1 MREIHLARRGL
12 AGSFLGTRAGE
23 KRAME
28 HGHLHFSGMIGYG
41 DGEEAGILV
50 VHVDEI
56 DPVVRLE
63 GREPQP
69 LPVDQIVRYGESDP
83 RADGRKGRVGHHVAM
98 QRLHECDARIF
109 AATAAVR
116 QPLVVG
122 LRLQCDAEPLDP
134 TRIAGVIEANPRDA
148 DARIIAS
155 CDETGKKIKL
165 TIRTANGSR
174 IQDALDF
181 LRITRFRL
189 HDLPEPLHSKAVHR
203 LSSLLRSGGPSQ
215 SKQAMIASITRFD
228 SSGSLT
234 WMDAAPASSAG

>member
-1 MREIHLARRGL
+1 MLSCCEIHLARRGL
-12 AGSFLGTRAGE
+12 AGGFLGTRAGE

-28 HGHLHFSGMIGYG
+28 HGHLHFSGVIGYG

-56 DPVVRLE
+56 NAVVRRE
-63 GREPQP
+63 GRKPQP
-69 LPVDQIVRYGESDP
+69 LPVDQIVRYGQGNP
-83 RADGRKGRVGHHVAM
+83 RADGRKRRVSHHVAL
-98 QRLHECDARIF
+98 QRFHECDARIF

-134 TRIAGVIEANPRDA
+134 YRIAGVIEANPRDA

-155 CDETGKKIKL
+155 RDEPWKQIKIA
-165 TIRTANGSR
+165 IRTANGSR

-181 LRITRFRL
+181 RADFRV
-189 HDLPEPLHSKAVHR
+189 P
-203 LSSLLRSGGPSQ
+203 
-215 SKQAMIASITRFD
+215 
-228 SSGSLT
+228 
-234 WMDAAPASSAG
+234 AP